1 MPTYKDESKNTWYCK
16 FYYKDWTGKRKQKK
30 KEGFK
35 TQREAKEFEREFIR
49 NSKDDCT
56 ISFAKLS
63 ELYLNDCDKRL
74 KQTSIKSKKT
84 IIERWIRPYFESL
97 SIDQIKPNTIR
108 AWQNEMIS
116 YRNKYGKSLSSR
128 YLHTI
133 NTQLISIFNYA
144 KRYYGL
150 KENPALLCGHIGR
163 VKSNTMQFWTLEEY
177 KRFIQTQDDIT
188 FKLIFELLFWTG
200 MRSGELLAL
209 TLNDFDIES
218 KTVSINK
225 TYSRIDKK
233 DIITS
238 PKTHKG
244 NRVISIPEFICDE
257 LLEYVNKLYDYQ
269 PNERLFINI
278 FRRTYTKV
286 FKNGCSEC
294 GVKCIR
300 IHDLRH
306 SHASLLIEQGYSP
319 LIIAERLGHENIN
332 TTLQI
337 YSHLYPNKQGE
348 VADKLDELNK

>member
-16 FYYKDWTGKRKQKK
+16 FYYKDWMGKRKQKK

-56 ISFAKLS
+56 ISFVKLS

-84 IIERWIRPYFESL
+84 IIERWITPYFESL

-163 VKSNTMQFWTLEEY
+163 IKSNTMQFWTLEEY
-177 KRFIQTQDDIT
+177 KQFIQTQNDIT

-278 FRRTYTKV
+278 FRRTYTKA

-294 GVKCIR
+294 GVKRIR

-348 VADKLDELNK
+348 VADKLEELNK